1 MKPVNRVVRAGAT
14 LALGLILV
22 FGVAAPPERC
32 PTVTGAELRA
42 SAQAAVD
49 WFARN
54 QHADGSWLYDY
65 NAETDTAKPE
75 YNVVRHAGA
84 VMGLYQ
90 GAAAGLPRALE
101 SGDRGTDWTLDRLTT
116 RDDWTAVFLG
126 GEIATGA
133 TALFVAGLD
142 IRREATGDT
151 RHDALMRRLGR
162 FLVAQTEPSGAVLA
176 SYDSARDRPV
186 PGQYSK
192 YYTGEA
198 YWALA
203 RLHLTFPRE
212 GFGEVADRIGA
223 YLATKRDHVEGH
235 RWPIE
240 DHWAAYGLATTVRFP
255 ERGRPPLTG
264 DERDYARSQAE
275 LFGTET
281 RWISQRLGPW
291 GGLVR
296 GPHEPRGGGYGVM
309 GEGLTGL
316 WRTALADPGLAD
328 LRGPVAE
335 RASCMA
341 GLAIEAQSD
350 AREAAREKNPSR
362 VEGAWFRDGE
372 TRMDDQQHALAALL
386 RTRAIVRAGGGS
398 DGSDDVTPAIL
409 RAGGGSDGSDDETP
423 AAWLWALV
431 LLLALNPARAAFG
444 LPRGARGAGERARGG
459 STLELALLGGAAGA
473 VLVVAAYALGPA
485 LLDALYVSDPSFR
498 TAAGLVALVAGIAD
512 LIRRPPRSEP
522 ALAGRRAAL
531 VPVAIP
537 LVARPALLILALGA
551 GADRGVLPSVVA
563 MAVGIAA
570 LAALAATP
578 PDDAGGRALGW
589 TARLIGAALIAGGV
603 AVTLSG
609 IFDV

>member
-1 MKPVNRVVRAGAT
+1 MRPVTRVVRAGAT
-14 LALGLILV
+14 LALGLVLV

-65 NAETDTAKPE
+65 NAETDRAKPE

-90 GAAAGLPRALE
+90 GAAAGLPRALD
-101 SGDRGTDWTLDRLTT
+101 SADRGTDWTLDRLTT
-116 RDDWTAVFLG
+116 RGDWTAVFLG

-142 IRREATGDT
+142 IRREATGD
-151 RHDALMRRLGR
+151 RRYDPRMRRLGR

-186 PGQYSK
+186 PGEYSK

-203 RLHLTFPRE
+203 RLHLAFPRE

-223 YLATKRDHVEGH
+223 YLATKRDDVEGH

-255 ERGRPPLTG
+255 ERGQPPLTG

-291 GGLVR
+291 GALVR

-316 WRTALADPGLAD
+316 WRAALADPGLAD

-335 RASCMA
+335 RATCMA
-341 GLAIEAQSD
+341 GLAIDAQSD
-350 AREAAREKNPSR
+350 EKEAAREKNPSR

-386 RTRAIVRAGGGS
+386 RTQAIVRAGGGS
-398 DGSDDVTPAIL
+398 DDA
-409 RAGGGSDGSDDETP
+409 DDETP
-423 AAWLWALV
+423 AIWLWALV
-431 LLLALNPARAAFG
+431 LLLALNPVRAAFG
-444 LPRGARGAGERARGG
+444 IPRDTRGAGERSWDGG
-459 STLELALLGGAAGA
+459 GALEFALLGGAAGA
-473 VLVVAAYALGPA
+473 VLVVAASALAPP
-485 LLDALYVSDPSFR
+485 LLDALDVSDPSFR
-498 TAAGLVALVAGIAD
+498 TAAGLVAMVAGIAD
-512 LIRRPPRSEP
+512 LVRRPPGAQP
-522 ALAGRRAAL
+522 AIL
-531 VPVAIP
+531 

-551 GADRGVLPSVVA
+551 GADRGVLPSIVA
-563 MAVGIAA
+563 MAIGIGA
-570 LAALAATP
+570 LAVLAATP
-578 PDDAGGRALGW
+578 PDDAGARALRW
-589 TARLIGAALIAGGV
+589 TARLIGAALIAGGI
-603 AVTLSG
+603 TLVIHG
-609 IFDV
+609 VFDV

>member
-1 MKPVNRVVRAGAT
+1 MRPVTRVVRAGAT
-14 LALGLILV
+14 LALGLVFV
-22 FGVAAPPERC
+22 FGVAAPPEHC
-32 PTVTGAELRA
+32 PTVTTAELRT

-54 QHADGSWLYDY
+54 QHPDGSWLYDY
-65 NAETDTAKPE
+65 NADTDRAKPE

-90 GAAAGLPRALE
+90 GAAAGLPRALD
-101 SGDRGTDWTLDRLTT
+101 SADRGTAWTLDRLTT
-116 RDDWTAVFLG
+116 RDDWTTVFLG
-126 GEIATGA
+126 GDISTGA

-142 IRREATGDT
+142 IRREITGDRRYDT
-151 RHDALMRRLGR
+151 LMRRLGR

-176 SYDSARDRPV
+176 TYDPIRDRPV
-186 PGQYSK
+186 PGEYSK

-203 RLHLTFPRE
+203 RLHLTFPDE

-223 YLATKRDHVEGH
+223 YLAAKRDDVEGH

-264 DERDYARSQAE
+264 DEADYARGQAE

-291 GGLVR
+291 GAVVR
-296 GPHEPRGGGYGVM
+296 GAHEPRGGGYGVM

-316 WRTALADPGLAD
+316 WHTALADPRLAD
-328 LRGPVAE
+328 LRGPIAE
-335 RASCMA
+335 RATCMA
-341 GLAIEAQSD
+341 GLAVDAQSD
-350 AREAAREKNPSR
+350 ADEAAGAKNPSR

-398 DGSDDVTPAIL
+398 
-409 RAGGGSDGSDDETP
+409 GGADDETP
-423 AAWLWALV
+423 AVWLWALI
-431 LLLALNPARAAFG
+431 LLLALNPIRAAFG
-444 LPRGARGAGERARGG
+444 IPREEPAAR
-459 STLELALLGGAAGA
+459 LALLGGAGA
-473 VLVVAAYALGPA
+473 LLVVAASAVAPP
-485 LLDALYVSDPSFR
+485 LLDALDVSDPSFR
-498 TAAGLVALVAGIAD
+498 TAAGLVAIVAGIAD
-512 LIRRPPRSEP
+512 LIRRPPRAEP
-522 ALAGRRAAL
+522 VFL
-531 VPVAIP
+531 

-551 GADRGVLPSVVA
+551 GADRGILPSVLATAIGVA
-563 MAVGIAA
+563 V
-570 LAALAATP
+570 LAAIATAGPDEGRARALRWGARLLAA
-578 PDDAGGRALGW
+578 G
-589 TARLIGAALIAGGV
+589 LIAGGV
-603 AVTLSG
+603 TLVIQG
-609 IFDV
+609 VFDV